1 MLKRFPST
9 AWKRDR
15 LMAVAG
21 LIAITALAWI
31 YLIHTAGNKADMD
44 TSGMQGMS
52 MLVMQAW
59 HTSDFLLTFLMW
71 TVMMAGMMMPS
82 ATPMILTFV
91 GIKRQRRPDQVSL
104 PATFIFVLGY
114 LAAWVLFSA
123 AATLIQWGL
132 HTANLLS
139 PMMATDSPFLN
150 GTLLI
155 LAGIYQFTPWK
166 NACLS
171 SCRTPIGF
179 LITEWRDG
187 ARGAFT
193 MGARH
198 GVYCVGCCWLLMAL
212 LFTVGV
218 MNLLWSAII
227 AGIVLF
233 EKIAP
238 SGQWIS
244 RAIGLLA
251 LAWGALLLVQ
261 NLGI

>member
-1 MLKRFPST
+1 MLSDFPST

-15 LMAVAG
+15 LIALTG
-21 LIAITALAWI
+21 LIAITVLAWI
-31 YLIHTAGNKADMD
+31 YLIHMAGNQTDMAA
-44 TSGMQGMS
+44 SGMPGMS
-52 MLVMQAW
+52 MPIMPAW
-59 HTSDFLLTFLMW
+59 HASDFLLTFMMW
-71 TVMMAGMMMPS
+71 TAMMAGMMMPS

-91 GIKRQRRPDQVSL
+91 GIKRQRQPDRASL
-104 PATFIFVLGY
+104 PITFIFALGY

-132 HTANLLS
+132 HAANLLS
-139 PMMATDSPFLN
+139 PMLAVDSPVLN

-155 LAGIYQFTPWK
+155 LTGIYQFTPWK

-171 SCRTPIGF
+171 SCRTPLGF
-179 LITEWRDG
+179 LIAEWRDG
-187 ARGAFT
+187 ARGALN

-238 SGQWIS
+238 RGQWIS

-251 LAWGALLLVQ
+251 LAWGAVLLVQ
-261 NLGI
+261 ALGI